1 MTKWQESCIT
11 ALASSPFTWEA
22 FKLKQ
27 RNKNLLWQY
36 INRIWPYHN
45 VKNNSIVINSLENK
59 SLEACL
65 RKLLNILSKYEER
78 ILSNSGYTLCHPMR
92 FKITEKDKV
101 IIEKLSNLH
110 PSKRYISSYLYTSFN
125 HTLQG
130 DYIDVFRKTDLI
142 RCLKLIPLG
151 KEGSFSSICCEM
163 FNCEQQIIACRH
175 SIMLLLQEYGKIR
188 EKNDCE
194 TKKKTP
200 KYKANWL
207 NIGIEIEHDA
217 QNKTSKEIVKRI
229 LQQNCTEYN
238 SGYDGGMDT
247 RLRENRIRLNGIKGL
262 KGLYTL
268 LQDMQENAAIASN
281 SSVHIHVD
289 CNFDDSYYN
298 ITRKVYTSN
307 SETRRTFTA
316 LEQFFVDFIL
326 TNEILEEFVKI
337 FNLNLIHS
345 NDLTWDT
352 LKSIGFTNYKEAFE
366 NWVAISSVIR
376 FNREFNTIEY
386 RFCIPNFNYSDYV
399 IQILFLIHI
408 TECIKHNSPINK
420 NYVTMLYKIINSIRD

>member
-11 ALASSPFTWEA
+11 ALTSSPFAWEA
-22 FKLKQ
+22 FKMKQ

-45 VKNNSIVINSLENK
+45 VKNNVVIKNSLKNK
-59 SLEACL
+59 SLEEGL
-65 RKLLNILSKYEER
+65 LKLLNILNKNENC
-78 ILSNSGYTLCHPMR
+78 IFSNYGYAIHPSIR
-92 FKITEKDKV
+92 FKITKKDKA
-101 IIEKLSNLH
+101 IIEELSNLL
-110 PSKRYISSYLYTSFN
+110 PSKRYITTYLYTSFN

-130 DYIDVFRKTDLI
+130 DYIDVNKTTDLI
-142 RCLKLIPLG
+142 RCLKQIPLG
-151 KEGSFSSICCEM
+151 GKGSFSHICSGM
-163 FNCEQQIIACRH
+163 KNCEQQIIACRH
-175 SIMLLLQEYGKIR
+175 SIILLLQEYGKIR
-188 EKNDCE
+188 ENNDCE
-194 TKKKTP
+194 TKKKTS
-200 KYKANWL
+200 KYKTNWL

-229 LQQNCTEYN
+229 LQQNCTEYD
-238 SGYDGGMDT
+238 SGYDGGT
-247 RLRENRIRLNGIKGL
+247 SLRLRENRIRLNGIKGL

-352 LKSIGFTNYKEAFE
+352 LKSIGFINYKEAFE
-366 NWVAISSVIR
+366 NWIATSKVIR
-376 FNREFNTIEY
+376 FSDEFSTIEY

>member
-45 VKNNSIVINSLENK
+45 VKNNSIVTTSLKNK

-65 RKLLNILSKYEER
+65 RELLNIFSKYEKR
-78 ILSNSGYTLCHPMR
+78 ILSNSGYTLCRPIK

-101 IIEKLSNLH
+101 IIEKVSNLH
-110 PSKRYISSYLYTSFN
+110 PSKRYIPDYLYTSFN

-130 DYIDVFRKTDLI
+130 NYIDVIKTTDLI
-142 RCLKLIPLG
+142 RCLKLIPSG
-151 KEGSFSSICCEM
+151 EEGSFSYICCEM
-163 FNCEQQIIACRH
+163 FNCEQQIMACRH
-175 SIMLLLQEYGKIR
+175 SIILLLQEYGKIR
-188 EKNDCE
+188 ENNDCK

-207 NIGIEIEHDA
+207 NVGIEIEHDA

-229 LQQNCTEYN
+229 LQQNCTEYD
-238 SGYDGGMDT
+238 SDYDGGMDI

-268 LQDMQENAAIASN
+268 LQDMQENAAIANN
-281 SSVHIHVD
+281 SSVHMHID
-289 CNFDDSYYN
+289 CDFDNSYHN
-298 ITRKVYTSN
+298 VVRKVHNSN
-307 SETRRTFTA
+307 RETRRAFSDI
-316 LEQFFVDFIL
+316 EQFFIDFIL
-326 TNEILEEFVKI
+326 NNEMLDKFIEI
-337 FNLNLIHS
+337 FNLNFI
-345 NDLTWDT
+345 NCTE
-352 LKSIGFTNYKEAFE
+352 IFE
-366 NWVAISSVIR
+366 NWVNSAGVIR
-376 FNREFNTIEY
+376 FNDEFNTIEY

-420 NYVTMLYKIINSIRD
+420 SYVIMLCKVIDSIRNNS